1 MTTMTAQQVVTAL
14 SIRGGVMALLS
25 LSSNPQFPKPASG
38 SGLSSLWN
46 TSDITTFQTTWNA
59 AKTNGWRISAALLPS
74 FNFTLAASRAVGAN
88 YSPAMVILCGTIFR
102 DL

>member
-1 MTTMTAQQVVTAL
+1 
-14 SIRGGVMALLS
+14 MALLA

-59 AKTNGWRISAALLPS
+59 ALANGWRISAALLPR
-74 FNFTLAASRAVGAN
+74 FNFTLAASRAVGPYYA
-88 YSPAMVILCGTIFR
+88 PALVDPLWDDFP
-102 DL
+102 